1 MPQLVGSQ
9 GLRDDVSRMQVRVDV
24 LQVNTFSDEMIVHFD
39 VLSLSMKQWVPRQVN
54 ATHVVG
60 VEEDQISDGNVQIL
74 ENPLESYKF
83 TCDNCR
89 VPMSGLCARECD
101 CRLLLTAPRNRSIAE
116 GEDECGS
123 SVRFVARPI
132 RICVS
137 FESNGRVRLVH
148 DVVIHRS
155 TDIP

>member
-1 MPQLVGSQ
+1 
-9 GLRDDVSRMQVRVDV
+9 MQVRVDV

-101 CRLLLTAPRNRSIAE
+101 CRLLLTAPRYGSIAE
-116 GEDECGS
+116 GEDKPGSLLSISLATSPVGLCVPFELNWCGP
-123 SVRFVARPI
+123 FV
-132 RICVS
+132 
-137 FESNGRVRLVH
+137 E
-148 DVVIHRS
+148 DVGIHRP
-155 TDIP
+155 TYIT